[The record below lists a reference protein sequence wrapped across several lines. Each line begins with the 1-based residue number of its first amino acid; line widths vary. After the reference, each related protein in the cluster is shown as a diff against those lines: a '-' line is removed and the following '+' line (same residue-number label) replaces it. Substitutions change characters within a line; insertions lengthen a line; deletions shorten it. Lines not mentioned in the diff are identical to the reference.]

1 MASCEGCKGF
11 FRRSVQRRVSY
22 RCLRDAK
29 CLVIRLSRNRCQ
41 ACRFA
46 KCLAVGMAREAVRF
60 GRTKS
65 GDMVEE
71 VGRSLGEVLRL
82 TCLVREGEGSPEVGG
97 KLTLWRQFAR
107 WEPDRINSLNWGYVI
122 FYHPGVWASP
132 STT

>member
-1 MASCEGCKGF
+1 MSFALERLVKEKG
-11 FRRSVQRRVSY
+11 SAKKVSFSAHQ
-22 RCLRDAK
+22 LSTDAWN
-29 CLVIRLSRNRCQ
+29 CRNRCQ